1 MKIFHH
7 ITHIYPLLLLTALVW
22 GIPAK
27 AQINTEALREKFYH
41 FSEKNLQEK
50 LYLHADRNFYLAG
63 DIVWCKLYVTD
74 ASLHKPMTISK
85 IAYVELLDELHVPVL
100 QTKLSLLNGNGNG
113 SLQLPVTIKS
123 GNYTLRAYTNW
134 MKNAGADYFFEKQL
148 TIVNTLKN
156 RDLPAPAVVPSAAAI
171 PDIRFF
177 PEGGNLVTGITS
189 RIACKVQGIDGKG
202 IRYTGWII
210 DEKND
215 SITGFQAYKFGM
227 GSFDFTPM
235 AGHRY
240 KAIIK
245 TGSATYTRDL
255 PVIFDRGYVMRLE
268 ANTNAPLHITAQ
280 TNLTDTGTVLL
291 LLHTRQSLKKVWQGK
306 LQQGKTNFEVDPTLL
321 GEGISHFTLFN
332 SAGQPVC
339 ERLYFTYP
347 RQKLTIDVKGIQPF
361 YNQRSGVD
369 MLVESTMQN
378 RQENNTDLSISVY
391 RLDELQQPDET
402 NIQTFLW
409 LQSDLRGTIESPAF
423 YFNGPREETLPAIDN
438 LMLTHGWRRF
448 KWEDI
453 LQGKEQVQTFPPEL
467 NGHIITGKAVSDI
480 TGKPLENIETYISVP
495 GLNTNFKTYIS
506 DTAGKLKFDFK
517 YMRGSSEIIVQTNPT
532 ADSIS
537 RIELNNPFAEQF
549 SGNTTPPFY
558 LSSAKQNALL
568 DQSINVQVQNQY
580 AGTQLKR
587 FLPATDTASV
597 FEKPD
602 AVYMMDDYTRFST
615 IEEVLREYVNLMDV
629 QKIKGKFQIQLWNNF
644 FAPRPDMA
652 NLQFFQSSPLI
663 LVDGVPVF
671 DIDRLMSYDPLKMR
685 KLEVYNRRYFLGN
698 SFFSGILN
706 WTSYKG
712 DLANFELDP
721 RALVVDY
728 EGLQLQREFYSPVYD
743 TLNQES
749 SSHTPD
755 FRTLLYWSHEIP
767 ADKNGERHIR
777 FYTSDKK
784 GRYISVIQGLSPQ
797 GYGGTALHYFQ
808 VK

>member
-1 MKIFHH
+1 MKRIAE
-7 ITHIYPLLLLTALVW
+7 INIKPCLIYFVVLLFAVV
-22 GIPAK
+22 AK
-27 AQINTEALREKFYH
+27 GQISTEKLGERFSHY
-41 FSEKNLQEK
+41 SEKTLQEK
-50 LYLHADRNFYLAG
+50 LYMHVDKGFYLAG
-63 DIVWCKLYVTD
+63 DIIWFKIYVTD
-74 ASLHKPMTISK
+74 ASLHQPLAISK
-85 IAYVELLDELHVPVL
+85 VAYVEVL
-100 QTKLSLLNGNGNG
+100 NETNQSILQAKISLQQGSGNG
-113 SLQLPVTIKS
+113 SLQIPVSINS
-123 GNYTLRAYTNW
+123 GNYTIRGYTNW
-134 MKNAGADYFFEKQL
+134 MKNAGADYFFEKKI
-148 TIVNTLKN
+148 TIVNTQKSRELFT
-156 RDLPAPAVVPSAAAI
+156 PTAI
-171 PDIRFF
+171 SNTAPDIRFF
-177 PEGGNLVTGITS
+177 PEGGNLVTGINS
-189 RIACKVQGIDGKG
+189 RIACKVQGADGKG
-202 IRYTGWII
+202 IVYTGLIV

-215 SITGFQAYKFGM
+215 SITGFQSYRFGM
-227 GSFDFTPM
+227 ESFDFAPM

-255 PVIFDRGYVMRLE
+255 PEIFDRGYVMRLQ
-268 ANTNAPLHITAQ
+268 ANSNATINITAQ

-306 LQQGKTNFEVDPTLL
+306 LQQGKAAFTVDPAIL
-321 GEGISHFTLFN
+321 GEGISHFTLFS
-332 SAGQPVC
+332 SAGQPLC

-347 RQKLTIDVKGIQPF
+347 KQKLSIDLKGIQPA
-361 YNQRSGVD
+361 YNTRSAVD
-369 MLVESTMQN
+369 MLVETTMQN
-378 RQENNTDLSISVY
+378 RKENNTDLSIAVY
-391 RLDELQQPDET
+391 RLDEWQQPDES

-423 YFNGPREETLPAIDN
+423 YFNASREETLPAMDN
-438 LMLTHGWRRF
+438 LMLTQGWRRF
-448 KWEDI
+448 KWDDI
-453 LQGKEQVQTFPPEL
+453 LQEKDPVSAFPPEL
-467 NGHIITGKAVSDI
+467 NGHIITGKAVSAL

-517 YMRGSSEIIVQTNPT
+517 YMKGSSEIIVQTNPT
-532 ADSIS
+532 VDSLS

-549 SGNTTPPFY
+549 SGNATPPFY
-558 LSSAKQNALL
+558 LSSARQNALL

-587 FLPATDTASV
+587 FLPAADTASV

-629 QKIKGKFQIQLWNNF
+629 QKIKGKFQLQLWNNF
-644 FAPRPDMA
+644 FAPRQDMA

-671 DIDRLMSYDPLKMR
+671 DIDRLMGYDPLKMR

-721 RALVVDY
+721 RALVIDY

-743 TLNQES
+743 TANLEKK
-749 SSHTPD
+749 SHTPD
-755 FRTLLYWSHEIP
+755 FRTLLYWSPEIP
-767 ADKNGERHIR
+767 IDKNNDRHVR

-784 GRYISVIQGLSPQ
+784 GRYLTVIQGLSPR
-797 GYGGTALHYFQ
+797 GYGGAAWQYFE

>member
-1 MKIFHH
+1 MKHFADICVKRCFFC
-7 ITHIYPLLLLTALVW
+7 IMALLWAISVN
-22 GIPAK
+22 G
-27 AQINTEALREKFYH
+27 QISTEKLGERFLHY
-41 FSEKNLQEK
+41 SEKALQEK
-50 LYLHADRNFYLAG
+50 LYMHVDKGFYLAG
-63 DIVWCKLYVTD
+63 DIIWFKIYVTD
-74 ASLHKPMTISK
+74 ASLHQPLAISK
-85 IAYVELLDELHVPVL
+85 VAYVEVL
-100 QTKLSLLNGNGNG
+100 NETNQSILQAKISLQQGSGNG
-113 SLQLPVTIKS
+113 SLQLPVSINS
-123 GNYTLRAYTNW
+123 GNYTIRGYTNW
-134 MKNAGADYFFEKQL
+134 MKNAGADYFFEKKI
-148 TIVNTLKN
+148 TIINTQKS
-156 RDLPAPAVVPSAAAI
+156 RESFSTATASATA

-189 RIACKVQGIDGKG
+189 RIACKVQGVDGKG
-202 IRYTGWII
+202 IGYKGLIV

-215 SITGFQAYKFGM
+215 SITGFQSYRFGM
-227 GSFDFTPM
+227 GSFDFTPIT
-235 AGHRY
+235 GHRY

-255 PVIFDRGYVMRLE
+255 PEIFDRGYAMRLQ
-268 ANTNAPLHITAQ
+268 ANGNATINITAQ
-280 TNLTDTGTVLL
+280 TNLSDTGTLLL

-306 LQQGKTNFEVDPTLL
+306 LQQGKAVFTVDPALL

-332 SAGQPVC
+332 SAGQPLC

-347 RQKLTIDVKGIQPF
+347 KQKLSIDIKGVQPA
-361 YNQRSGVD
+361 YNTRSGVD
-369 MLVESTMQN
+369 MLVETTMQN
-378 RQENNTDLSISVY
+378 RKENNTDLSIAVY
-391 RLDELQQPDET
+391 RLDELQQPDES
-402 NIQTFLW
+402 NIQTFFW

-423 YFNGPREETLPAIDN
+423 YFTGSREETLPAMDN

-448 KWEDI
+448 KWDDI
-453 LQGKEQVQTFPPEL
+453 LLERDPVYTFPPEL
-467 NGHIITGKAVSDI
+467 NGHIITGKAVSAV

-506 DTAGKLKFDFK
+506 DTAGKLKFDFR
-517 YMRGSSEIIVQTNPT
+517 YMKGSSEIIVQTNPT
-532 ADSIS
+532 VDSLS
-537 RIELNNPFAEQF
+537 RIELNNPFAEQY
-549 SGNTTPPFY
+549 SGNTAPSFY
-558 LSSAKQNALL
+558 LSSARQAALL

-580 AGTQLKR
+580 AGSQLKR
-587 FLPATDTASV
+587 FLPTADTASV

-629 QKIKGKFQIQLWNNF
+629 QKIKGKFQLQLWNNF
-644 FAPRPDMA
+644 FAPRQDMA

-721 RALVVDY
+721 RALVIDY

-743 TLNQES
+743 TPENN
-749 SSHTPD
+749 SHTPD

-767 ADKNGERHIR
+767 ADKNGERHVR

-797 GYGGTALHYFQ
+797 GYGGTAMQYFE

>member
-1 MKIFHH
+1 MKYRTDIRIKCCFFC
-7 ITHIYPLLLLTALVW
+7 ITALLWAMSVN
-22 GIPAK
+22 G
-27 AQINTEALREKFYH
+27 QMSTEKLGERFLRY
-41 FSEKNLQEK
+41 SEKALQEK
-50 LYLHADRNFYLAG
+50 LYMHVDKGFYLAG
-63 DIVWCKLYVTD
+63 DIIWFKIYVTD
-74 ASLHKPMTISK
+74 ASLHQPLSISK
-85 IAYVELLDELHVPVL
+85 VAYVEVLNEINQSVL
-100 QTKLSLLNGNGNG
+100 QAKISLQQGSGNG
-113 SLQLPVTIKS
+113 SLQLPVSINS
-123 GNYTLRAYTNW
+123 GNYTIRGYTNW
-134 MKNAGADYFFEKQL
+134 MKNAGADYFFEKKI
-148 TIVNTLKN
+148 TIVNTQKS
-156 RDLPAPAVVPSAAAI
+156 REIFSAAAATI
-171 PDIRFF
+171 AAPAIHFF

-189 RIACKVQGIDGKG
+189 RIACKVQGMDGKG
-202 IRYTGWII
+202 IDYKGLIV

-215 SITGFQAYKFGM
+215 SIAGFQAYRFGM
-227 GSFDFTPM
+227 GSFDFTPVT
-235 AGHRY
+235 GHRY

-255 PVIFDRGYVMRLE
+255 PEIFDRGYVMRLQG
-268 ANTNAPLHITAQ
+268 NSNATINITAQ
-280 TNLTDTGTVLL
+280 TNLSDTGTLLL

-306 LQQGKTNFEVDPTLL
+306 LQQGKAVFTVDPALL

-332 SAGQPVC
+332 SAGQPLC

-347 RQKLTIDVKGIQPF
+347 KQTLSIDIKGIQAA
-361 YNQRSGVD
+361 YNTRSAVD
-369 MLVESTMQN
+369 MLVETAIQN
-378 RQENNTDLSISVY
+378 RKENNTDLSIAVY

-402 NIQTFLW
+402 TIQTFLW

-423 YFNGPREETLPAIDN
+423 YFNGSREETLPAMDN

-448 KWEDI
+448 KWDDI
-453 LQGKEQVQTFPPEL
+453 LQERDPAHAFPPEL
-467 NGHIITGKAVSDI
+467 NGHIITGKAVSAL

-506 DTAGKLKFDFK
+506 DTAGKLKFDFR
-517 YMRGSSEIIVQTNPT
+517 YMKGSSEIIVQTNPT
-532 ADSIS
+532 VDSIS

-549 SGNTTPPFY
+549 SGNATPPFY
-558 LSSAKQNALL
+558 LSSARQNALL
-568 DQSINVQVQNQY
+568 DQSINVQVLNQY

-587 FLPATDTASV
+587 FLPAADTASV

-629 QKIKGKFQIQLWNNF
+629 QKIKGKFQLQLWNNF
-644 FAPRPDMA
+644 FTPRQDMA

-721 RALVVDY
+721 RALVIDY

-743 TLNQES
+743 TANPENN
-749 SSHTPD
+749 SHTPD
-755 FRTLLYWSHEIP
+755 FRTLLYWSPEIT
-767 ADKNGERHIR
+767 ADKNNDRHVR
-777 FYTSDKK
+777 FFTSDKK
-784 GRYISVIQGLSPQ
+784 GRYLTVIQGLSPQ
-797 GYGGTALHYFQ
+797 GYGGTALQYFE

>member
-1 MKIFHH
+1 MKH
-7 ITHIYPLLLLTALVW
+7 IADIRIKRCLFFVTALVF
-22 GIPAK
+22 AATAN
-27 AQINTEALREKFYH
+27 AQFSTEKLGEQFSSY
-41 FSEKNLQEK
+41 SEKALQEK
-50 LYLHADRNFYLAG
+50 LYMHVDKEFYLAG
-63 DIVWCKLYVTD
+63 DIIWFKIYVTD
-74 ASLHKPMTISK
+74 ASLHQPIAISK
-85 IAYVELLDELHVPVL
+85 VAYVEVLNENNQPVL
-100 QTKLSLLNGNGNG
+100 QAKIALQQGSGNG
-113 SLQLPVTIKS
+113 SIQLPVSINS
-123 GNYTLRAYTNW
+123 GNYIIRGYTNW
-134 MKNAGADYFFEKQL
+134 MKNAGADYFFEKSI
-148 TIVNTLKN
+148 TVVNTHKN
-156 RDLPAPAVVPSAAAI
+156 REIFSTASASASIAA

-189 RIACKVQGIDGKG
+189 RIACKVQGADGKG
-202 IRYTGWII
+202 LGYTGFII

-215 SITGFQAYKFGM
+215 SITGFSSYKFGM

-240 KAIIK
+240 KAIIR
-245 TGSATYTRDL
+245 TGSATYTSDL

-268 ANTNAPLHITAQ
+268 ANANAPINIKAQ
-280 TNLTDTGTVLL
+280 TNLSDTGTLLL

-306 LQQGKTNFEVDPTLL
+306 LRQGKTIFEVDPAIL
-321 GEGISHFTLFN
+321 GEGISHFTLFS
-332 SAGQPVC
+332 SAGQPLC

-347 RQKLTIDVKGIQPF
+347 RQKFSIDIQGIQPS
-361 YNQRSGVD
+361 YRTRSAVE
-369 MLVESTMQN
+369 MLVETATQN
-378 RQENNTDLSISVY
+378 RKENNTDLSIAVY
-391 RLDELQQPDET
+391 RLDELQQPDES

-409 LQSDLRGTIESPAF
+409 LQSDLRGTIESPGF
-423 YFNGPREETLPAIDN
+423 YFNSAGKQTLPAMNN

-453 LQGKEQVQTFPPEL
+453 LQEKSPAVTFPPEL
-467 NGHIITGKAVSDI
+467 NGHIITGKAVSAN

-506 DTAGKLKFDFK
+506 DAAGKLKFDFK
-517 YMRGSSEIIVQTNPT
+517 YLKGSAEIIVQTNPT
-532 ADSIS
+532 VDSLS

-549 SGNTTPPFY
+549 SGKAIPPFY
-558 LSSAKQNALL
+558 LSSARQNALL

-587 FLPATDTASV
+587 FLPAIDTASV

-629 QKIKGKFQIQLWNNF
+629 QKIKGKFQLQLWNNF
-644 FAPRPDMA
+644 FVPRQDMA
-652 NLQFFQSSPLI
+652 NLQFFQSPPLI
-663 LVDGVPVF
+663 LVDGVPIF

-728 EGLQLQREFYSPVYD
+728 ESLQLQREFYSPVY
-743 TLNQES
+743 NANNPES

-767 ADKNGERHIR
+767 ADQKGDRHIR

-784 GRYISVIQGLSPQ
+784 GRYVTVIQGLSPL
-797 GYGGTALHYFQ
+797 GYGGTALQYFE

>member
-1 MKIFHH
+1 MKLIADINIKRCLCFVMA
-7 ITHIYPLLLLTALVW
+7 LLLVAAANGQTS
-22 GIPAK
+22 
-27 AQINTEALREKFYH
+27 TEKIGDR
-41 FSEKNLQEK
+41 FSRYAEKNLQEK
-50 LYLHADRNFYLAG
+50 LYMHVDKDFYLSG
-63 DIVWCKLYVTD
+63 EIIWFKIYVTD
-74 ASLHKPMTISK
+74 ASLHQPIAISK
-85 IAYVELLDELHVPVL
+85 VGYVEVLDENNLPVL
-100 QTKLSLLNGNGNG
+100 QTKISLAQGRGNG
-113 SLQLPVTIKS
+113 SLQIPVSINS
-123 GNYTLRAYTNW
+123 GNYIIRGYTNW
-134 MKNAGADYFFEKQL
+134 MKNAGADYFFEKKITL
-148 TIVNTLKN
+148 VNTQKN
-156 RDLPAPAVVPSAAAI
+156 RERFSPATASVAA

-177 PEGGNLVTGITS
+177 PEGGNLVTGISS
-189 RIACKVQGIDGKG
+189 RIACKVQGGDGKG
-202 IRYTGWII
+202 IGYSGLIV

-245 TGSATYTRDL
+245 TGTATYTRDL
-255 PVIFDRGYVMRLE
+255 PEIFDRGYVMRLK
-268 ANTNAPLHITAQ
+268 ANANAAIQITAQ
-280 TNLTDTGTVLL
+280 TNLRDTGTVLL

-306 LQQGKTNFEVDPTLL
+306 LQQGKAVFVVDPALL
-321 GEGISHFTLFN
+321 GEGISHFTMFN
-332 SAGQPVC
+332 SVGQPLC
-339 ERLYFTYP
+339 ERLHFTYP
-347 RQKLTIDVKGIQPF
+347 KQKLSIDIKGIQTAYPS
-361 YNQRSGVD
+361 RSAVD
-369 MLVESTMQN
+369 MLVETAIQN
-378 RQENNTDLSISVY
+378 RPEKNTDLSIAVY
-391 RLDELQQPDET
+391 RLDELQQSDDS
-402 NIQTFLW
+402 NIEAFLW
-409 LQSDLRGTIESPAF
+409 LQSDLRGRIESPAF
-423 YFNGPREETLPAIDN
+423 YFNGSSEETLPAMDN
-438 LMLTHGWRRF
+438 LMLTQGWRRF

-453 LQGKEQVQTFPPEL
+453 LQEKSPASNFPPEL
-467 NGHIITGKAVSDI
+467 NGHIITGKAVSAI

-506 DTAGKLKFDFK
+506 DTAGRLKFDFK
-517 YMRGSSEIIVQTNPT
+517 YMKGSSEIIVQTNPT
-532 ADSIS
+532 VDSVS

-558 LSSAKQNALL
+558 LSSARQKTLL

-587 FLPATDTASV
+587 LLPAADTASV

-644 FAPRPDMA
+644 FVPRQDMA
-652 NLQFFQSSPLI
+652 NLQFFQSSPLL

-721 RALVVDY
+721 RALVIDY

-743 TLNQES
+743 SQENNA
-749 SSHTPD
+749 HTPD

-784 GRYISVIQGLSPQ
+784 GRYLTMIQGLSPQ
-797 GYGGTALHYFQ
+797 GYGGTAVQYFEI
-808 VK
+808 K

>member
-1 MKIFHH
+1 MKRIADINLKRCLFF
-7 ITHIYPLLLLTALVW
+7 ITALLLAVSVN
-22 GIPAK
+22 G
-27 AQINTEALREKFYH
+27 QISTEKLGERFSHY
-41 FSEKNLQEK
+41 SEKALQEK
-50 LYLHADRNFYLAG
+50 LYMHVDKGFYLAG
-63 DIVWCKLYVTD
+63 DIIWFKIYVTD
-74 ASLHKPMTISK
+74 ASLHQPLAISK
-85 IAYVELLDELHVPVL
+85 VAYVEVL
-100 QTKLSLLNGNGNG
+100 NENNQSILQAKISLQQGSGNG
-113 SLQLPVTIKS
+113 SLQLPVSINS
-123 GNYTLRAYTNW
+123 GNYTIRGYTNW
-134 MKNAGADYFFEKQL
+134 MKNAGPAYFFEKTI
-148 TIVNTLKN
+148 TIVNTQKSRELF
-156 RDLPAPAVVPSAAAI
+156 SATAASNTA

-177 PEGGNLVTGITS
+177 PEGGNLVTGISS
-189 RIACKVQGIDGKG
+189 RIACKVQGADGKG
-202 IRYTGWII
+202 IGYTGLIV

-215 SITGFQAYKFGM
+215 SITGFQAYRFGM

-235 AGHRY
+235 TGHRY

-245 TGSATYTRDL
+245 TASATYTRDL
-255 PVIFDRGYVMRLE
+255 PEIFDRGYVMRLQ
-268 ANTNAPLHITAQ
+268 ANTNSTINITAQ
-280 TNLTDTGTVLL
+280 TSLSDTGTLLL

-306 LQQGKTNFEVDPTLL
+306 LQQGKAVFTVDPALL
-321 GEGISHFTLFN
+321 GEGISHFTMFN
-332 SAGQPVC
+332 SAGQALC

-347 RQKLTIDVKGIQPF
+347 RQQLSIDLKGIQPA
-361 YNQRSGVD
+361 YNTRSA
-369 MLVESTMQN
+369 VEIMVETAMQN
-378 RQENNTDLSISVY
+378 RKENNTDLSISVY
-391 RLDELQQPDET
+391 KLDELQQPDES
-402 NIQTFLW
+402 NIQAFLW

-423 YFNGPREETLPAIDN
+423 YFNGPREETLIAMDN

-453 LQGKEQVQTFPPEL
+453 LQERAPVYTFPPEL
-467 NGHIITGKAVSDI
+467 NGHIITGKAVSAV

-506 DTAGKLKFDFK
+506 DTAGKLKFDFR
-517 YMRGSSEIIVQTNPT
+517 YMKGSSEIIVQTNPT
-532 ADSIS
+532 IDSLS

-549 SGNTTPPFY
+549 SGNATPPFY
-558 LSSAKQNALL
+558 LSSARQNALL

-587 FLPATDTASV
+587 FLPAADTASV

-644 FAPRPDMA
+644 FAPRQDMA

-721 RALVVDY
+721 RALVIDY

-743 TLNQES
+743 ANTQEIN
-749 SSHTPD
+749 SHTPD

-767 ADKNGERHIR
+767 ADKNGERHVR

-784 GRYISVIQGLSPQ
+784 GRYLTVIQGLSPQ
-797 GYGGTALHYFQ
+797 GYGGTVMQYFE